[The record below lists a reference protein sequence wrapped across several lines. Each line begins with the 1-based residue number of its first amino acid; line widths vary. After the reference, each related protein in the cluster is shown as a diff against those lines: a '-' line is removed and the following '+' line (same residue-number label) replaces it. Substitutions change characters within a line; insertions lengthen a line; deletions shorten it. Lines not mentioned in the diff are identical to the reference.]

1 MIKKLYLIT
10 GISVFALFAKD
21 LFLILGLKIFNK
33 LVENMTAGIQTLARE
48 WGADE
53 KSLNFSDS
61 DSLTNQRFG
70 EYGGGFDSA
79 NQTLRKSTKPPP
91 APVTPPTT

>member
-1 MIKKLYLIT
+1 MIEKLYLTICIT
-10 GISVFALFAKD
+10 FFDWKFSINFET
-21 LFLILGLKIFNK
+21 